1 MTKKI
6 EFILSNKNLKDAI
19 PYPKPAS
26 HFIPEQY
33 KKLEKLINGDVNQAT
48 VKGCIPFLDA
58 LTSGYIIP
66 FHQDYVIDAK
76 ETNFTLQSAMPREA
90 MEYHSKE
97 QLTEEMSNGK
107 EKAGKFKNEWI
118 IVTPPGYSCLFI
130 APLNRK
136 EDRFELLSGVV
147 DTDTYTNTTN
157 FPFFNKKWNQKTF
170 IKQGEPMVQVIPFK
184 RDDWKMKAGFRWF
197 QDEHTKVIYKL
208 WTSIVDKYK
217 NKFWRK
223 KSYK

>member
-1 MTKKI
+1 MQNKI
-6 EFILSNKNLKDAI
+6 EFILCNKSLENAI

-33 KKLEKLINGDVNQAT
+33 KKLEKLKNGDVNRAT
-48 VKGCIPFLDA
+48 IKSCIPFLDA
-58 LTSGYIIP
+58 LTFGYIIP
-66 FHQDYVIDAK
+66 FHQDYLIDAK
-76 ETNFTLQSAMPREA
+76 ENDFTVSASIPREV
-90 MEYHSKE
+90 MEYHDKE

-107 EKAGKFKNEWI
+107 QKAGKFKSEWI
-118 IVTPPGYSCLFI
+118 VVTPPGYSCLFI

-136 EDRFELLSGVV
+136 EERFQILSGVV
-147 DTDTYTNTTN
+147 DTDTYHNTTN
-157 FPFFNKKWNQKTF
+157 IPFLNNRWNQQTL

-184 RDDWKMKAGFRWF
+184 REPWKMKTGFRWF
-197 QDEHTKVIYKL
+197 QDEHTLAIHKL
-208 WTSIVDKYK
+208 LTSMVDKYK

>member
-1 MTKKI
+1 MANKI
-6 EFILSNKNLKDAI
+6 EFILCNKNLKDVI

-33 KKLEKLINGDVNQAT
+33 KKLEKLIDGDVNRAT
-48 VKGCIPFLDA
+48 VKSCIPFLDS

-66 FHQDYVIDAK
+66 FYQDCYIDAK
-76 ETNFTLQSAMPREA
+76 ENDFNLSVSMPRETT
-90 MEYHSKE
+90 EYHSKE

-107 EKAGKFKNEWI
+107 ERAGKFNSEWI
-118 IVTPPGYSCLFI
+118 VVTPPGYSCLFI

-136 EDRFELLSGVV
+136 EERFEILSGVV
-147 DTDTYTNTTN
+147 DTDTYHNTTN
-157 FPFFNKKWNQKTF
+157 IPFLNNRWNQQTL

-184 RDDWKMKAGFRWF
+184 REAWKMEAGFRWF
-197 QDEHTKVIYKL
+197 QDEHTQVIYKL
-208 WTSIVDKYK
+208 WTSMIDKYK
-217 NKFWRK
+217 NKFWKK

>member
-1 MTKKI
+1 MQNKI
-6 EFILSNKNLKDAI
+6 EFILCNKSLQDAI

-33 KKLEKLINGDVNQAT
+33 KKLEKLKNGDINQAT
-48 VKGCIPFLDA
+48 IKSCIPFLDA

-66 FHQDYVIDAK
+66 FHQDYLIEAK
-76 ETNFTLQSAMPREA
+76 ENDFTISSSIPSEV
-90 MEYHSKE
+90 MEYHDKK

-107 EKAGKFKNEWI
+107 QKAGKFKNEWI
-118 IVTPPGYSCLFI
+118 VVTPPGYSCLFI

-136 EDRFELLSGVV
+136 EERFEILSGVV
-147 DTDTYTNTTN
+147 DTDTYHNTTN
-157 FPFFNKKWNQKTF
+157 IPFLNHRWNQQTL

-184 RDDWKMKAGFRWF
+184 REPWKMKAGFRWF
-197 QDEHTKVIYKL
+197 QDEHTLAIHKL
-208 WTSIVDKYK
+208 LTSMVDKYK

>member
-1 MTKKI
+1 MTQKI
-6 EFILSNKNLKDAI
+6 EFILCNKNLKDVI

-26 HFIPEQY
+26 HYIPEQY
-33 KKLEKLINGDVNQAT
+33 KKLEKLREGDYNQPT
-48 VKGCIPFLDA
+48 LKSCIPFLDS
-58 LTSGYIIP
+58 LTAGYIIP

-76 ETNFTLQSAMPREA
+76 ETNFSLQSAIPREV
-90 MEYHSKE
+90 MEYHSDK
-97 QLTEEMSNGK
+97 QLTEEMANGK
-107 EKAGKFKNEWI
+107 DRAGKFKNEWI
-118 IVTPPGYSCLFI
+118 TVTPPGYSCLFI

-147 DTDTYTNTTN
+147 DTDTYNNTIN
-157 FPFFNKKWNQKTF
+157 FPFLNKKWNQRTL

-184 RDDWKMKAGFRWF
+184 RDDWKMEAGFRWF
-197 QDEHTKVIYKL
+197 QDEHTAVIHRL

-223 KSYK
+223 KSFK